1 MPSSTTLNLAQSA
14 LPRWQLQDAK
24 NRFSAVV
31 KAAAGGAA
39 QVVTVHGVP
48 AAVVLSAQAYE
59 RLSAAA
65 TASAVQ
71 KQSLS
76 QALSC
81 PELELADEALFDRKQ
96 TAGPEL

>member
-1 MPSSTTLNLAQSA
+1 M
-14 LPRWQLQDAK
+14 
-24 NRFSAVV
+24 
-31 KAAAGGAA
+31 
-39 QVVTVHGVP
+39 
-48 AAVVLSAQAYE
+48 LSAQAYE
-59 RLSAAA
+59 RLLAAA

-81 PELELADEALFDRKQ
+81 PELELAEEALFDRKQ